1 MKIPLTPTTGLVAI
15 VLAWMIGAPA
25 QAYEAGPVTGGG
37 TIDGKVVFNDAVPTR
52 KIIPNKDV
60 EVCGGIREEPLIEVG
75 PDKGVQN
82 AVVYLVEVAKGKAWP
97 AAGKTP
103 ELDNRKCRFE
113 PEVQVIRAGPLDVV
127 NDDPILHNT
136 HGYYGKRTAFNMALP
151 NQGQR
156 IPTELTRAGIV
167 RIDCDAHGWME
178 GWIYVVDNPYYAITG
193 ADGKFSITEVPPGT
207 YTLVAIQSFT
217 GPIQQP
223 VTVTAGKPTNLTIE
237 LKKQQAT
244 WPSRRVAFLCNV
256 RQICEVLQK
265 RSREIQKKPAIRR
278 EEMPHV

>member
-1 MKIPLTPTTGLVAI
+1 MTKLFTSTTGLVAI
-15 VLAWMIGAPA
+15 VLARMIGVPV

-37 TIDGKVVFNDAVPTR
+37 TIEGRVIFNGAVETR

-97 AAGKTP
+97 AEAQGKTP

-113 PEVQVIRAGPLDVV
+113 PEVQVIRAGPLEVV
-127 NDDPILHNT
+127 NDDPMLHNT

-156 IPTELTRAGIV
+156 IPTELTRPGTV

-178 GWIYVVDNPYYAITG
+178 GWIYVVDNPYYAVTG
-193 ADGKFSITEVPPGT
+193 ADGKFTITDVPPGN
-207 YTLVAIQSFT
+207 YSLVAIQSLT
-217 GPIQQP
+217 GPLQQS
-223 VTVTAGKPTNLTIE
+223 VTVAAGKPTNLTIE
-237 LKKQQAT
+237 LKKQ
-244 WPSRRVAFLCNV
+244 
-256 RQICEVLQK
+256 
-265 RSREIQKKPAIRR
+265 
-278 EEMPHV
+278 